1 MGFKWDLTGFNGFQW
16 VKYLWLMMVNNDQYY
31 IHMYIIMEVSEV
43 MGVPGYPTSWNL
55 FALFNGKSFFIE
67 WMIDTPILGKLC
79 WVFVVVVSMN
89 PMFG

>member
-1 MGFKWDLTGFNGFQW
+1 
-16 VKYLWLMMVNNDQYY
+16 
-31 IHMYIIMEVSEV
+31 MEVSEV

-67 WMIDTPILGKLC
+67 WMIGTPILGNLC